1 MDKPEIKLD
10 EIKQHC
16 RIEQEFKDDDS
27 LLTAYAEAAL
37 EVCQK
42 HIGRRFGDEMSFT
55 PAIKVGCL
63 LLIGFWYESREIVQT
78 GDKASDLPFTTRTLW
93 NYYRGVGIY

>member
-1 MDKPEIKLD
+1 MADIDIPLN

-16 RIEQEFKDDDS
+16 RIDESDALDDA

-37 EVCQK
+37 EVCQQ
-42 HIGRRFGDEMSFT
+42 HIGKRFDTGLAFT

-63 LLIGFWYESREIVQT
+63 LYIGLLYENREMATDIELKEV
-78 GDKASDLPFTTRTLW
+78 PFTIKSLW
-93 NYYRGVGIY
+93 SVYRDV

>member
-1 MDKPEIKLD
+1 MSNPLITLD

-16 RIEQEFKDDDS
+16 RIDESDTLEDT
-27 LLTAYAEAAL
+27 LLKGYADAAL

-42 HIGRRFGDEMSFT
+42 HIGKRFDEGLELT

-63 LLIGFWYESREIVQT
+63 LYIGLLYENRAMAIEAELKEI
-78 GDKASDLPFTTRTLW
+78 PFTIKSLW
-93 NYYRGVGIY
+93 SVYRDVGIY

>member
-1 MDKPEIKLD
+1 MPDIPLS

-16 RIEQEFKDDDS
+16 RIDESDALDDA

-37 EVCQK
+37 EVCQQ
-42 HIGRRFGDEMSFT
+42 HIGKRFDNGLAFT

-63 LLIGFWYESREIVQT
+63 LYIGLLYENREMATDIELKEV
-78 GDKASDLPFTTRTLW
+78 PFTIKSLW
-93 NYYRGVGIY
+93 SVYRGVGVY

>member
-1 MDKPEIKLD
+1 MSDIEISLS

-16 RIEQEFKDDDS
+16 RIDESDALDDA

-37 EVCQK
+37 EVCQQ
-42 HIGRRFGDEMSFT
+42 HIGKRFDNGLSFT

-63 LLIGFWYESREIVQT
+63 LYIGLLYENREMATDIELKEV
-78 GDKASDLPFTTRTLW
+78 PFTIKSLW
-93 NYYRGVGIY
+93 SVYRDVGVY